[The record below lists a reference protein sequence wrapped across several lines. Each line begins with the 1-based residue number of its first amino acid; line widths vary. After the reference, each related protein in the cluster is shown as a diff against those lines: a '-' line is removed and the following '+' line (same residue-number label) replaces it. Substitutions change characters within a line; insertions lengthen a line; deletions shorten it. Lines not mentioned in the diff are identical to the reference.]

1 MEAPKP
7 RTRSRNAVIRNALRD
22 LRVQLALLNHQVGFR
37 LALKDAEL
45 DCLDVLAKDG
55 PLTPSALAQRAG
67 IHPATMTGI
76 LDRLERGG
84 WIVRDRD
91 QADRRSV
98 TIRIVKER
106 SADVYRLY
114 RGMNGAIDAICADY
128 TPEQLDVIADFLTR
142 CADAGQTSTEKLTA
156 S

>member
-1 MEAPKP
+1 MEARKP
-7 RTRSRNAVIRNALRD
+7 RSSSRNAVIRNALRD
-22 LRVQLALLNHQVGFR
+22 LRVQLALLNHQVGYR
-37 LALKDAEL
+37 LSLKDAEL
-45 DCLDVLAKDG
+45 DCLDVLAKEG
-55 PLTPSALAQRAG
+55 PLTPSALARLAG

-114 RGMNGAIDAICADY
+114 RGMNGAIDSICAGY
-128 TPEQLDVIADFLTR
+128 TAEELDVIADFLHR
-142 CADAGQTSTEKLTA
+142 CAEAGQTSTEKLSSA
-156 S
+156 

>member
-1 MEAPKP
+1 M
-7 RTRSRNAVIRNALRD
+7 SRNAVIRNALRD
-22 LRVQLALLNHQVGFR
+22 LRVQLALLNHQVGSR
-37 LALKDAEL
+37 LSLKDAEL
-45 DCLDVLAKDG
+45 DCLDVLAKEG
-55 PLTPSALAQRAG
+55 PLTPSTLARLAG

-106 SADVYRLY
+106 SAEVYRLY
-114 RGMNGAIDAICADY
+114 RGMNGAVDTICAGY
-128 TPEQLDVIADFLTR
+128 TEEELDVIADFLQR
-142 CADAGQTSTEKLTA
+142 CAEAGQTSTEKLTA
-156 S
+156 T

>member
-1 MEAPKP
+1 MEARKAK
-7 RTRSRNAVIRNALRD
+7 SRNAVIRNALRD
-22 LRVQLALLNHQVGFR
+22 LRVQLALLNHQVGYR
-37 LALKDAEL
+37 LSLKDAEL

-55 PLTPSALAQRAG
+55 ALSPSALARRAG

-106 SADVYRLY
+106 TAAVYRLY
-114 RGMNGAIDAICADY
+114 RGMNGAVDTICADY
-128 TPEQLDVIADFLTR
+128 TDGELDLIAGFLHR

-156 S
+156 N

>member
-1 MEAPKP
+1 MQPGQTCESA
-7 RTRSRNAVIRNALRD
+7 R
-22 LRVQLALLNHQVGFR
+22 
-37 LALKDAEL
+37 AERPVPGDQIQAIDVDL
-45 DCLDVLAKDG
+45 DCLDLIARHG
-55 PLTPSALAQRAG
+55 PLSPGALARRAG

-106 SADVYRLY
+106 TAAVYRLY
-114 RGMNGAIDAICADY
+114 RGMNGAVDTICADY
-128 TPEQLDVIADFLTR
+128 TDGELDLIAGFLHR

-156 S
+156 N